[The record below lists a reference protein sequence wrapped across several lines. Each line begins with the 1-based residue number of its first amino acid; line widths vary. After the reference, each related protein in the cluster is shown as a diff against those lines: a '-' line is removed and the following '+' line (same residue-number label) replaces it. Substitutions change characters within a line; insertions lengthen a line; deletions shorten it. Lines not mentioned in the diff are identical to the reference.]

1 MDCLMKNIS
10 LLLFVVLV
18 VSIALVS
25 SCGKDEKT
33 PVYTKVAI
41 AKFEVSQIPFT
52 TPSGASWEDLPLVEQ
67 GPDVYWMVTDANDSV
82 YYGSRDLRFD
92 NVTTAHLPLV
102 RVLAQPLILT
112 PLNAS
117 WFIKVYDYDLIGG
130 DDLMAT
136 IGPFNFNGYTKDFP
150 PMITVTGDSAIV
162 KVDINW
168 RE

>member
-1 MDCLMKNIS
+1 MQKITLP
-10 LLLFVVLV
+10 LFSALVVLM
-18 VSIALVS
+18 ALVS
-25 SCGKDEKT
+25 SCGKEEKK
-33 PVYTKVAI
+33 PVYVKI
-41 AKFEVSQIPFT
+41 AVTKFEVSQIPFT

-67 GPDVYWMVTDANDSV
+67 GPDVYWVLTDASDSV

-92 NVTTAHLPLV
+92 NVTTAHLPMV

-112 PLNAS
+112 PLSAA
-117 WFIKVYDYDLIGG
+117 WFIKVYDYDLLGG

-150 PMITVTGDSAIV
+150 SSIAVSGDSAIV
-162 KVDINW
+162 KLDIDW